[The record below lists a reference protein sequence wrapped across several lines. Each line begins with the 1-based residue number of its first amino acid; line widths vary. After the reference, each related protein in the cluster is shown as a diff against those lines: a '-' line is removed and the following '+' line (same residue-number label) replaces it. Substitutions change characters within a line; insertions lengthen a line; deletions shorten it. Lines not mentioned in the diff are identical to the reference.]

1 MRNLS
6 NQIGGTF
13 DKIDAIIDAYSQMR
27 VSGLTRIPNPSDLE
41 LALDRLEGMAA
52 EWATRN
58 ICSGYNFEDTPDPN
72 SASNVS
78 FAFKQAYATNLA
90 IRLVVDFGKQVSPTL
105 MAQASQSLSNLS
117 GRSAMD
123 RINMV
128 PYPSRQPRG
137 SGNTLRYNRWNRFY
151 RNQAVAPNDCATI
164 EMFIGDINDYTEHFD
179 AYLNDGET
187 IASVDFSADTG
198 LTINSSSFTDNDV
211 SYQITAT
218 GSNDTTPQELQLTII
233 ATTSSGRIE
242 TRVII
247 FAFTPRPR
255 DH

>member
-1 MRNLS
+1 MRHLS

-13 DKIDAIIDAYSQMR
+13 DKIDAINDAYSQLR
-27 VSGLTRIPNPSDLE
+27 ISGLTRIPTPGDLE
-41 LALDRLEGMAA
+41 LALGRLEGMAA

-78 FAFKQAYATNLA
+78 KAFLQAYATNLA
-90 IRLVVDFGKQVSPTL
+90 IRLVDFGKQVPAML
-105 MAQASQSLSNLS
+105 MAQANQSLSNLS

-123 RINMV
+123 SINMV

-151 RNQAVAPNDCATI
+151 RNQNVAPNDCATVD
-164 EMFIGDINDYTEHFD
+164 MFIGDVNDYVEHFD

-187 IASVDFSADTG
+187 LSAIEFSADTG
-198 LTINSSSFTDNDV
+198 ITINSSSFTDNDV
-211 SYQITAT
+211 SYQIEAT
-218 GSNDTTPQELQLTII
+218 GSNDTTPQDLQLTII

>member
-1 MRNLS
+1 MRHRS

-13 DKIDAIIDAYSQMR
+13 DKIDAITDAYSQLR
-27 VSGLTRIPNPSDLE
+27 ISGITRIPTPGDLE
-41 LALDRLEGMAA
+41 LALGRLEGMAS

-58 ICSGYNFEDTPDPN
+58 ICSGYNFEDIPDPN
-72 SASNVS
+72 SATNVPL
-78 FAFKQAYATNLA
+78 AYKQAYATNLA
-90 IRLVVDFGKQVSPTL
+90 IRLVDFGKQLAPMLV
-105 MAQASQSLSNLS
+105 AQASQSLSNLS

-151 RNQAVAPNDCATI
+151 RNQSVAPNDCSTA
-164 EMFIGDINDYTEHFD
+164 EMFIGDVNDYVEHFD
-179 AYLNDGET
+179 AYLNSGET
-187 IASVDFSADTG
+187 ISAVEFSADTG
-198 LTINSSSFTDNDV
+198 ITITSSSFTDNDV
-211 SYQITAT
+211 SYKITAT
-218 GSNDTTPQELQLTII
+218 GSNDTTPQDLQLTII

>member
-1 MRNLS
+1 MRHRS

-13 DKIDAIIDAYSQMR
+13 DKIDAIKDAYSQLR
-27 VSGLTRIPNPSDLE
+27 ISGITRIPTPGDLE
-41 LALDRLEGMAA
+41 LALGRLEGMAA

-58 ICSGYNFEDTPDPN
+58 ICSGYNFEDQPDPN
-72 SASNVS
+72 SASNV
-78 FAFKQAYATNLA
+78 ARAYLQAYSTNLA
-90 IRLVVDFGKQVSPTL
+90 VRLVDFGKQVPQML

-123 RINMV
+123 SINMV

-151 RNQAVAPNDCATI
+151 RNQHVAPNDCSTA
-164 EMFIGDINDYTEHFD
+164 EMFIGDVNDYVEHFD
-179 AYLNDGET
+179 AYLNEGET
-187 IASVDFSADTG
+187 LASIEFTADTG
-198 LTINSSSFTDNDV
+198 ITINSSSFTDNDV
-211 SYQITAT
+211 SYQIEAT
-218 GSNDTTPQELQLTII
+218 GSNDTTPQDLQLTII

-255 DH
+255 EH